1 MIDQTTQP
9 GHGNVFGNTR
19 IALKNGLIL
28 THPGAS
34 TVQKHKFTLFD
45 NHLLSVVNS
54 EPDQGAE
61 YDMVVDCSGR
71 LIMPGF
77 VNCHNHTPM
86 SLLRG
91 LCDDLPLDQW
101 LNNYIF
107 PAEAKFVSP
116 DFVYTGA
123 MLSMAEMLLSGT
135 TTVAD
140 GYFFMENVARAA
152 IDIGM
157 RTIAAQGVL
166 DVVTPDASEGKHWE
180 KRVNEFL
187 ENFPSTPITQPA
199 LFCHSPYL
207 CSEQT
212 YVKAQRIA
220 SDNNMFL
227 FSHVSETALEVQNCL
242 SQHGLRPFEWLTR
255 IGILSANFI
264 AVHAVHVDDHE
275 RELIR
280 RHNAGIVHCPR
291 SNMKLSSGLG
301 HIKKLHDM
309 GIRVSLGTDGPSSN
323 NNLDMLEE
331 ARVAALASKVVG
343 VGSDAMG
350 AQTSLFLATQGG
362 AEVLGMGKVTG
373 SLEVGKH
380 ADVIVIDL
388 DSPHLNPVYDPD
400 STLVYSARGSDVRD
414 VFVHGKQVV
423 RDRKITTVDLD
434 AIMKKA
440 NGLSC
445 EISRNLG
452 VGFWGEK

>member
-9 GHGNVFGNTR
+9 GHVNGLGNTR

-34 TVQKHKFTLFD
+34 TVQEHKFTLLD

-54 EPDQGAE
+54 EADQVAE
-61 YDMVVDCSGR
+61 YDMVVDCSGC

-123 MLSMAEMLLSGT
+123 LLSMAEMLLSGT

-140 GYFFMENVARAA
+140 GYFFMEDVARAA
-152 IDIGM
+152 IGIGI

-166 DVVTPDASEGKHWE
+166 DVVTPDTSEAKPWE
-180 KRVNEFL
+180 ERINEFL
-187 ENFPSTPITQPA
+187 ENFPSTPIAKPA

-212 YVKAQRIA
+212 YVRAQRIA
-220 SDNNMFL
+220 SDNNILL
-227 FSHVSETALEVQNCL
+227 FSHISETGQEVRNCL
-242 SQHGLRPFEWLTR
+242 NQHGLRPFERLAR
-255 IGILSANFI
+255 IGILSKNFI
-264 AVHAVHVDDHE
+264 AVHAVHVDDRE
-275 RELIR
+275 RELIM

-291 SNMKLSSGLG
+291 SNMKLSSGLA
-301 HIKKLHDM
+301 HVKKLHDM

-343 VGSDAMG
+343 AGSEAMG
-350 AQTSLFLATQGG
+350 AHTSLFLATQGG

-400 STLVYSARGSDVRD
+400 SILVYSARGSDVRD
-414 VFVHGKQVV
+414 VFIHGKQVV
-423 RDRKITTVDLD
+423 RNRKITTVDLE

-440 NGLSC
+440 NGLSF

-452 VGFWGEK
+452 AGFWGKK